1 MKWSGETG
9 VSEISTLEEGM
20 EVVGNLKDK
29 LDHSMPRPLYDH
41 NDQVVLEAERDIRAK
56 LGDRPFDFEALLA
69 VSNIYRAANAVR
81 NRMEREILGPAGLT
95 WGGFTIL
102 FVLWVWGD
110 RETGQLAED
119 CGLAKGTLSG
129 MLTTLEKTGLV
140 ERSRHSEDGRR
151 VVVALRPEGRDAIE
165 SVFPEFNRYEAK
177 FTAELDDDE
186 RRELARLLRRVT
198 STADEVPLISE

>member
-1 MKWSGETG
+1 
-9 VSEISTLEEGM
+9 
-20 EVVGNLKDK
+20 
-29 LDHSMPRPLYDH
+29 MPRPLYDH
-41 NDQVVLEAERDIRAK
+41 QDHVVLEAERDIRAR

-81 NRMEREILGPAGLT
+81 NRMERDVLGPVGLS

-119 CGLAKGTLSG
+119 CGLAKGTLTG

-140 ERSRHSEDGRR
+140 ARSRHPEDGRR
-151 VVVALRPEGRDAIE
+151 VQVALLSGGRELIE
-165 SVFPEFNRYEAK
+165 EVFPEFNRHEAK
-177 FTAELDDDE
+177 FTSELDAKE
-186 RRELARLLRRVT
+186 RRELASLLRRVT
-198 STADEVPLISE
+198 ATADEVPLIPE

>member
-1 MKWSGETG
+1 
-9 VSEISTLEEGM
+9 
-20 EVVGNLKDK
+20 
-29 LDHSMPRPLYDH
+29 MPRPLHDQDDH
-41 NDQVVLEAERDIRAK
+41 VVLAAERDIRAR

-81 NRMEREILGPAGLT
+81 NRMERDVLAPAGLT

-129 MLTTLEKTGLV
+129 MLTTLEKGGLV
-140 ERSRHSEDGRR
+140 ERSRHAGDGRR
-151 VVVALRPEGRDAIE
+151 VMVTLDDPGRDAIE

-177 FTAELDDDE
+177 FTADLDDDE

-198 STADEVPLISE
+198 ATADGVALVTE